1 MDSIYQSL
9 DSFII
14 GTPWGVLLSKSNKVS
29 NLGCAKLGEI
39 NRDLDWPIELAAFG
53 LLAHEQHDHENI
65 GITAENCI
73 PEIINECTKL
83 VASHS

>member
-1 MDSIYQSL
+1 MMADAFQIAKK
-9 DSFII
+9 
-14 GTPWGVLLSKSNKVS
+14 VLSGDIDP

-39 NRDLDWPIELAAFG
+39 NRDLDWPTELSVFG

-65 GITAENCI
+65 GITAENCV
-73 PEIINECTKL
+73 PEIIDECKKL